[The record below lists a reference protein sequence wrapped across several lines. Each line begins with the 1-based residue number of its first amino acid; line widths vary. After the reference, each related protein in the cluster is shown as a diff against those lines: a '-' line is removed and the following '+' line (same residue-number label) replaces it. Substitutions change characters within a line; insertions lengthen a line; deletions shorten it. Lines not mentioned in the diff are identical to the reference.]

1 MVPHRGASGHAISVY
16 STPWPSRLRMHTIQQ
31 SASPPGTAQSTSVG
45 NPTCS
50 DLAVNLSVEDAST
63 LLDAYRLGHLAVEV
77 LVQTPPLHVQSG
89 HSKVRHEN
97 PSCAVMGPS

>member
-1 MVPHRGASGHAISVY
+1 MDALGALE
-16 STPWPSRLRMHTIQQ
+16 RLHSLLDTFPTEDAHHPAECK
-31 SASPPGTAQSTSVG
+31 SSGTAQSTSVG

-63 LLDAYRLGHLAVEV
+63 FLDAYRLGHLAVEV